1 MARFLAKNIVASKVA
16 RKCLIQLSY
25 AIGVSEPISIFLK
38 TDDQSNSDVDIL
50 IEKINQNFDLSP
62 AGIKIF

>member
-1 MARFLAKNIVASKVA
+1 MLLEFQNPF
-16 RKCLIQLSY
+16 QF
-25 AIGVSEPISIFLK
+25 FLK

-62 AGIKIF
+62 AGIKFF

>member
-1 MARFLAKNIVASKVA
+1 MLNSTPMLLEFL
-16 RKCLIQLSY
+16 RTHF
-25 AIGVSEPISIFLK
+25 EFLK